1 MTLPRLQESTRI
13 ALRVIET
20 RKLPHHDKVLT
31 PLGAKAHEKKKAGVR
46 FDACKLW
53 SEEIRRRYNTEV
65 KNMFEVQG
73 DIEYPEEENDKILV
87 MYRDAAEKV
96 SASRKSRAN
105 HE

>member
-1 MTLPRLQESTRI
+1 M
-13 ALRVIET
+13 
-20 RKLPHHDKVLT
+20 
-31 PLGAKAHEKKKAGVR
+31 
-46 FDACKLW
+46 
-53 SEEIRRRYNTEV
+53 

-87 MYRDAAEKV
+87 MHRDAAEKV